1 MRKAKIGSWAGSLSL
16 RLTEELKSLGLKEM
30 DIVNISVK
38 GSKIIISKDLKG
50 E

>member
-1 MRKAKIGSWAGSLSL
+1 MRKAKIGSWAGSLSI
-16 RLTEELKSLGLKEM
+16 RMTEELKKIGLKET

-38 GSKIIISKDLKG
+38 DGKIIISKG